1 MNSLCTD
8 IGYVCLNKCG
18 EQLCGD
24 RVEIVEQGDNATV
37 VVLADGLG
45 SGVKANILSTLTAKI
60 ISTMM
65 ANDMTIEDCVSTI
78 AATLPVCDV
87 RKVAYSTF
95 TIIRIAGS
103 NLEAELIQYDNPHI
117 IFLRDGKHVD
127 YPEIC
132 EMIDGKAIYKTKLK
146 LREGDA
152 FIAMSDGAIHAGVGQ
167 SLNFGW
173 QREQIM
179 EFMETVYDP
188 AFTAKTL
195 SAMLVNECSRLY
207 GGEPGDDTSACTV
220 KIRRR
225 EPMNLMIGP
234 PADPKDV
241 NKMMA
246 LFFSKEGKHIVC
258 GGTTSTLAAEFLHE
272 PLDVS
277 MPTYIDPEIP
287 PTAKI
292 KGVDLVTEGVIT
304 ISRVLEYARD
314 YLKDNER
321 YTDWSYKKDGASS
334 IARML
339 FEEATDINFYVGRA
353 VNPAHQNPNLPIGFN
368 IKMRLIEELSE
379 CLKNMGKKIKVS
391 YF

>member
-195 SAMLVNECSRLY
+195 STMLVNECSRLY